1 MVMIEVGAPI
11 DLSPMQAG
19 RGRTDCLAII
29 QAAYDLTAERQAW
42 LERLLHTLYPVLDR
56 GSGAYAF
63 QYTVQD
69 SQAGFVRVESPLFL
83 CCDPKLFQGL
93 TASSKAIPPEVLRA
107 LFEGPPCQSA
117 SRAWARAGFRKQR
130 FLEHESSRLM
140 IDAVGSP
147 EQLSVVAWQSAA
159 SGFGF
164 VAPAPEVQS
173 FSPRTAGLLARA
185 ARHIAAAARLREALT
200 TGSGGGLGLEAEA
213 VLSESG
219 ELLHAEDAAKGPTQ
233 RAALGSAAR
242 RLLGSRESLQRRDP
256 DEVVRLWN
264 ALVDGRWSLVHTVD
278 RDGKRFLLAHRNCPR
293 TPTPA
298 ALSPEERHL
307 ATLFARSHSLK
318 LVSYELG
325 LAPSTISQRLNLA
338 LRKLG
343 MQSRA
348 ELVRLAQLDS
358 APARAASDE

>member
-1 MVMIEVGAPI
+1 M
-11 DLSPMQAG
+11 
-19 RGRTDCLAII
+19 
-29 QAAYDLTAERQAW
+29 
-42 LERLLHTLYPVLDR
+42 LHTLYPLLER
-56 GSGAYAF
+56 GKGAYAF
-63 QYTVQD
+63 QYTAD
-69 SQAGFVRVESPLFL
+69 DREAGFVRVESPLFMS
-83 CCDPKLFQGL
+83 CDPKLFQGL
-93 TASSKAIPPEVLRA
+93 SASAQALPVEVLRA

-117 SRAWARAGFRKQR
+117 RQAWARAGFRKPH
-130 FLEHESSRLM
+130 FLEHESSRRM
-140 IDAVGSP
+140 IEAVGSP
-147 EQLSVVAWQSAA
+147 EQLSVVAWQGAA
-159 SGFGF
+159 RGFGF

-185 ARHIAAAARLREALT
+185 ARHISAAARLRDALT
-200 TGSGGGLGLEAEA
+200 TGSGGALGLEAEA

-219 ELLHAEDAAKGPTQ
+219 ELLHAEDAAKGSRQ

-242 RLLGSRESLQRRDP
+242 RLLGAREGLQRRDP

-264 ALVDGRWSLVHTVD
+264 ALVDGRWSLVHTID
-278 RDGKRFLLAHRNCPR
+278 RDGKRFLLAHRNCPK

-325 LAPSTISQRLNLA
+325 LAPSTISQRLNVA

-348 ELVRLAQLDS
+348 ELVRLAQLD
-358 APARAASDE
+358 AGRARAASDE